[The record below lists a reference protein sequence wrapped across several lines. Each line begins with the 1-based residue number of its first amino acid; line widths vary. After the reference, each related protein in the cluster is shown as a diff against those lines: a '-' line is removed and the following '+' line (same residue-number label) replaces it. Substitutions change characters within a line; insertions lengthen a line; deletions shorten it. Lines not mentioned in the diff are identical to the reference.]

1 MSWSKYIIEG
11 KEKNDNINFIDIF
24 VLLKYI
30 NNEMLG
36 IG

>member
-24 VLLKYI
+24 VLLQYI